1 MDNIEIEIVNIFLS
15 EAEMKLVNITSA
27 CVFSIL
33 NFLPIPSRQNHVQ
46 TIWVGI

>member
-15 EAEMKLVNITSA
+15 EAEMKHINFTSL
-27 CVFSIL
+27 CVFSII
-33 NFLPIPSRQNHVQ
+33 NFFPIRQNHVQ